1 MVSHPSANCGQ
12 SWLSSVISW
21 ELVFLVW
28 YSRSLA
34 FYKFSY
40 GICKDFLRMNSFS
53 PRKIRAVLKRCAG
66 LLRRATCFWIFLMWN
81 KINLNID
88 LSKAGSLVISSRLR
102 NKIYYGQE
110 QILSWQL
117 LTTLLCQTI
126 NQSFCQSILLSIN
139 PYVNQSFWQSILLS
153 INPSVSQSFCQSILL
168 SVNPSVSQSLCQS
181 ILLSINP
188 YVNQFLCPAILLLV
202 NPYVNQSFC

>member
-53 PRKIRAVLKRCAG
+53 PRKIRAVLKWCAG

-88 LSKAGSLVISSRLR
+88 VSKAGSLVISSRLR

-117 LTTLLCQTI
+117 LTTLLVKPSI
-126 NQSFCQSILLSIN
+126 NPFVNQSFCQLILMST
-139 PYVNQSFWQSILLS
+139 
-153 INPSVSQSFCQSILL
+153 NPSGSQSFCQSILL
-168 SVNPSVSQSLCQS
+168 SVNPSV
-181 ILLSINP
+181 
-188 YVNQFLCPAILLLV
+188 
-202 NPYVNQSFC
+202 NQSFCQ